1 MSIEEI
7 IRQRGIMHLMHFT
20 RVDNLQSIL
29 EYGLIPR
36 AFLNEEHAAFND
48 SYRFDNCENAV
59 CTTIEFPNYKM
70 FYQLRCDNPDT
81 QWAVLRL
88 DAQILTDFDCAFCQ
102 VNAGS
107 AASFTIPLQER
118 KGAEALAKLYAPVV
132 DGVRRSPLIPASY
145 PTSPQAEVL
154 VFDTIPP
161 DYIEAVYFDNTETLR
176 FFKKMAFSVHMSVD
190 EDWFYGRADYRQ
202 WQNSDQQ

>member
-7 IRQRGIMHLMHFT
+7 VRQRGIMHLMHFT

-36 AFLNEEHAAFND
+36 AYLNEVQAAFND
-48 SYRFDNCENAV
+48 AYRFDNCENAV

-107 AASFTIPLQER
+107 AASYTIPLAER
-118 KGAEALAKLYAPVV
+118 KGADALAKLYAPVV
-132 DGVRRSPLIPASY
+132 DGVRRSLLIPPSY

-154 VFDTIPP
+154 VFNTIPP
-161 DYIEAVYFDNTETLR
+161 EYIEAVYFNSVKVLR
-176 FFKKMAFSVHMSVD
+176 FFKSMAYPVYMAVD
-190 EDWFYGRADYRQ
+190 TDWFFPRTDHRL
-202 WQNSDQQ
+202 W

>member
-1 MSIEEI
+1 MTIENI
-7 IRQRGIMHLMHFT
+7 VRQRGIMHLMHFT

-36 AFLNEEHAAFND
+36 AFLNEEQAAFND
-48 SYRFDNCENAV
+48 AYRFDNCENAV

-107 AASFTIPLQER
+107 AASFNVPLEER
-118 KGAEALAKLYAPVV
+118 KGVKALAKLYAPVV
-132 DGVRRSPLIPASY
+132 DGVRRSPLIPMSY

-154 VFDTIPP
+154 VFDTISP
-161 DYIEAVYFDNTETLR
+161 DYIEAVYFNSAETLR
-176 FFKKMAFSVHMSVD
+176 FFRKMAFPVYMTVD
-190 EDWFYGRADYRQ
+190 TDWFFPRADYRL
-202 WQNSDQQ
+202 WQGAE